1 MLEQKDL
8 KMIKDIVENVVQNS
22 EDRMISR
29 IHESEGRMESKMEAL
44 ISESEDRM
52 ESKMEAI
59 ISESEDRMES
69 KMESLISESEGRM
82 ESKVESLISESEDR
96 MGSKMEVL
104 ISESEDRIESKM
116 EALISESEGKMESLI
131 SESENRMESKMEA
144 LIHESENMVL
154 GELDR
159 VQVNLGK
166 RIDKVEQN
174 LDELNQYYRIIKLD
188 HDNTAI
194 LLKTIGDHEKSIVA
208 LSKRVDVLEN
218 DKNQHRYEQHKF
230 LRYRGDLRK
239 RHW

>member
-29 IHESEGRMESKMEAL
+29 IHESEGRMESKMGAL
-44 ISESEDRM
+44 ISESEGRM
-52 ESKMEAI
+52 ESKMESL

-82 ESKVESLISESEDR
+82 ESK
-96 MGSKMEVL
+96 
-104 ISESEDRIESKM
+104 
-116 EALISESEGKMESLI
+116 MES
-131 SESENRMESKMEA
+131 

-194 LLKTIGDHEKSIVA
+194 LLKTIGDHEKSIDA
-208 LSKRVDVLEN
+208 LSKRVEVLEN
-218 DKNQHRYEQHKF
+218 DKDQHRYEQHKF
-230 LRYRGDLRK
+230 LRYRGEPRK

>member
-29 IHESEGRMESKMEAL
+29 IHESEGRMES
-44 ISESEDRM
+44 R
-52 ESKMEAI
+52 
-59 ISESEDRMES
+59 
-69 KMESLISESEGRM
+69 
-82 ESKVESLISESEDR
+82 
-96 MGSKMEVL
+96 
-104 ISESEDRIESKM
+104 
-116 EALISESEGKMESLI
+116 MESLI
-131 SESENRMESKMEA
+131 SESENRMESKMDALISKSEGRMESKMDA
-144 LIHESENMVL
+144 LISESEGRMESKMGALISESEDRMESKMESLIHESENMVL

-194 LLKTIGDHEKSIVA
+194 LLKTIGDHEKSIDA
-208 LSKRVDVLEN
+208 LSKRVEVLEN
-218 DKNQHRYEQHKF
+218 DKDQHRYEQHKF
-230 LRYRGDLRK
+230 LRYRGEPRK
-239 RHW
+239 RH

>member
-1 MLEQKDL
+1 
-8 KMIKDIVENVVQNS
+8 
-22 EDRMISR
+22 
-29 IHESEGRMESKMEAL
+29 MESKMGAL

-52 ESKMEAI
+52 ESKME
-59 ISESEDRMES
+59 S
-69 KMESLISESEGRM
+69 
-82 ESKVESLISESEDR
+82 
-96 MGSKMEVL
+96 
-104 ISESEDRIESKM
+104 
-116 EALISESEGKMESLI
+116 
-131 SESENRMESKMEA
+131 

-194 LLKTIGDHEKSIVA
+194 LLKTIGDHEKSIDA
-208 LSKRVDVLEN
+208 LSKRVEVLEN
-218 DKNQHRYEQHKF
+218 DKDQHRYEQHKF
-230 LRYRGDLRK
+230 LRYRGEPRK

>member
-29 IHESEGRMESKMEAL
+29 IHESEGRMESKMGAL
-44 ISESEDRM
+44 ISESEGRM
-52 ESKMEAI
+52 ESKMESL

-82 ESKVESLISESEDR
+82 ESK
-96 MGSKMEVL
+96 
-104 ISESEDRIESKM
+104 
-116 EALISESEGKMESLI
+116 MES
-131 SESENRMESKMEA
+131 

-174 LDELNQYYRIIKLD
+174 LDELNQYYRIIVS
-188 HDNTAI
+188 A
-194 LLKTIGDHEKSIVA
+194 
-208 LSKRVDVLEN
+208 SKDGV
-218 DKNQHRYEQHKF
+218 
-230 LRYRGDLRK
+230 
-239 RHW
+239 W